1 MEKDK
6 KYVPEWEEMLFE
18 KRNKEYGA
26 YNIRKVYKKTLSV
39 SLWIGITIV
48 LLAVGIP
55 LIASM
60 AAKKRNVNIDKDVTA
75 EMATLKKPED
85 APPPPPPPP
94 PPPERIERQV
104 TFTIPQVVDTVKE
117 EVQLTTT
124 DDLLKNTQ
132 NTSLDTN
139 AVVVQNTEQKEEV
152 IEKPKEVFV
161 IVEEPPEF
169 PGGED
174 ALRKYVAENT
184 KYPAVARENNIQGK
198 VYVRFVVTYDGSVE
212 QVSIVRKVDPLLE
225 EEAMR
230 VVRALP
236 KFKPGKQRGRP
247 VNVWY
252 TLPIVFQ
259 LQGNQ

>member
-1 MEKDK
+1 MSTELKQ
-6 KYVPEWEEMLFE
+6 VPEWEEMLFE
-18 KRNKEYGA
+18 QRNKEYGA
-26 YNIRKVYKKTLSV
+26 YNIRKVYKKTLTI

-48 LLAVGIP
+48 FLAVGVP
-55 LIASM
+55 LIASL
-60 AAKKRNVNIDKDVTA
+60 AAKKRTVNINKDVTA
-75 EMATLKKPED
+75 EMTKMNKAED
-85 APPPPPPPP
+85 EPPPPPPPP
-94 PPPERIERQV
+94 PPMEKIERQV
-104 TFTIPQVVDTVKE
+104 QFTVPQVVDTVKE
-117 EVQLTTT
+117 EVQLSTT
-124 DDLLKNTQ
+124 DDMLKNTQ

-139 AVVVQNTEQKEEV
+139 AVVVQQTDEKEEV

-174 ALRKYVAENT
+174 ALRKYVADNT